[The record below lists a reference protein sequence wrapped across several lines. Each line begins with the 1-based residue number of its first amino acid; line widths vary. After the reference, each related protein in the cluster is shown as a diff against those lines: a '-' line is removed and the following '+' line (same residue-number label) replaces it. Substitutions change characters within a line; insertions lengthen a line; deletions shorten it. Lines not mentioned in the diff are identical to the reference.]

1 MLGNIVRG
9 KIVKTENRRE
19 ITLKRSFLK
28 RNYRL
33 SLNKNLCNGCGLCA
47 EICPKE
53 AIKVTP
59 AEITEGRLA
68 KKPTIDFD
76 VNSCNL
82 CGECAVLCPLNAL
95 KMEIDGKEV
104 TTVVKNEAFPVLLKE
119 ITVATEKCDPICNL
133 RCQEECP
140 TEAIKVSTKTS
151 EKGETVLTDVQIM
164 EDSCFYCKRCQAAC
178 PLDAIEVK
186 KPFQGTIEVN
196 SDLCPSGC
204 TVCVDICPTGAIKLE
219 SGRLSVYPEFCIFCS
234 ACQKVC
240 PKEAVKVNRNWIF
253 HSDVKAG
260 AWLTALKK
268 LTSFETVRKELL
280 INSGKRRAS
289 SVRNRKRTILLKP
302 EQQEDER
309 VKEFLEILSEYKK

>member
-1 MLGNIVRG
+1 MLGNTVRG
-9 KIVKTENRRE
+9 KIVKIENRRE
-19 ITLKRSFLK
+19 LTLKRSFLT
-28 RNYRL
+28 RNYLL
-33 SLNKNLCNGCGLCA
+33 SLDKNLCNGCGLCA

-59 AEITEGRLA
+59 AEITEGHLA

-95 KMEIDGKEV
+95 RMEIDGKEIS
-104 TTVVKNEAFPVLLKE
+104 TLVKNEAFPVLLKE

-140 TEAIKVSTKTS
+140 TEAIKVSTKKS
-151 EKGETVLTDVQIM
+151 ENGKTVITDVQIM
-164 EDSCFYCKRCQAAC
+164 EDSCFYCKRCQLVC
-178 PLDAIEVK
+178 PLDAIDVK
-186 KPFQGTIEVN
+186 KPFQGTIELN

-204 TVCVDICPTGAIKLE
+204 TVCVDICPTHAIKLE
-219 SGRLSVYPEFCIFCS
+219 NNHLSVYPEFCIFCS

-253 HSDVKAG
+253 HSDVKAA

-268 LTSFETVRKELL
+268 LTSFETVRKELM
-280 INSGKRRAS
+280 IKSGQKRTS
-289 SVRNRKRTILLKP
+289 SVQNRKRTIPLKP
-302 EQQEDER
+302 KQQKDNR
-309 VKEFLEILSEYKK
+309 VTEFLEILSKYKK

>member
-1 MLGNIVRG
+1 MLGNTVRG

-19 ITLKRSFLK
+19 ITLKRGFLK

-33 SLNKNLCNGCGLCA
+33 SLNKDLCNGCGLCA
-47 EICPKE
+47 EICPRE
-53 AIKVTP
+53 AINVTP
-59 AEITEGRLA
+59 AEITEEHLA
-68 KKPTIDFD
+68 KRPSIDFD

-95 KMEIDGKEV
+95 SMEIDGKEV

-119 ITVATEKCDPICNL
+119 ITVATDKCNPICNL

-140 TEAIKVSTKTS
+140 TEAIKVSTKKT
-151 EKGETVLTDVQIM
+151 ENGKTVIIDVQIM
-164 EDSCFYCKRCQAAC
+164 EDSCLYCKRCQSAC

-186 KPFQGTIEVN
+186 KAFQGTIELN
-196 SDLCPSGC
+196 TDLCPSGC
-204 TVCVDICPTGAIKLE
+204 TVCVDICPTDAIKLE
-219 SGRLSVYPEFCIFCS
+219 NDHLSVYPEFCIFCS

-253 HSDVKAG
+253 HSDVKAA

-268 LTSFETVRKELL
+268 LTSFETVRKELM
-280 INSGKRRAS
+280 IKSGQRRTS
-289 SVRNRKRTILLKP
+289 SVQNRKRPVLLKP

-309 VKEFLEILSEYKK
+309 VTEFLEILSKYKK

>member
-1 MLGNIVRG
+1 VRG

-19 ITLKRSFLK
+19 ITLKRTFLT
-28 RNYRL
+28 RNYLL
-33 SLNKNLCNGCGLCA
+33 SLDKNLCNGCGLCA
-47 EICPKE
+47 EICPRE
-53 AIKVTP
+53 AIKVLP
-59 AEITEGRLA
+59 AKITEGRLA

-95 KMEIDGKEV
+95 RMEIDGKEV
-104 TTVVKNEAFPVLLKE
+104 STLVKNEAFPVLLKE

-140 TEAIKVSTKTS
+140 TEAIKVSTKKL
-151 EKGETVLTDVQIM
+151 ENGKTVITDVQII
-164 EDSCFYCKRCQAAC
+164 EDSCFYCKRCQLVC
-178 PLDAIEVK
+178 PLDAIDVK
-186 KPFQGTIEVN
+186 KPFQGTIELN

-204 TVCVDICPTGAIKLE
+204 TVCVDICPTHAIKLE
-219 SGRLSVYPEFCIFCS
+219 NGRLSVYPEFCIFCS

-253 HSDVKAG
+253 HSDVKAA

-268 LTSFETVRKELL
+268 LTSFETVRKELM
-280 INSGKRRAS
+280 IKSGQKRTS
-289 SVRNRKRTILLKP
+289 SVQNRKRTIPLKP
-302 EQQEDER
+302 KQQKDNR
-309 VKEFLEILSEYKK
+309 VTEFLEILSKYKK